1 MELRGLY
8 VRPAVEADAEVINEV
23 THNAFTKY
31 QQDLGRSD
39 KVSALKE
46 TADDVRR
53 DIASKRVL
61 VGMLD
66 GRVIGSVRYEL
77 LPGKGAPVAYL
88 SRFGVLTEF
97 QGSGLGGILLRRVE
111 DECRQ
116 LGARAIALHTSSRM
130 TYLVCFYYRNG
141 YFIHSTSTERG
152 YIRALLVRELVE
164 GDYDLTHVYAR

>member
-53 DIASKRVL
+53 DIAHKHVL

-66 GRVIGSVRYEL
+66 GRVIGSVRYEI
-77 LPGKGAPVAYL
+77 LPGQDAPVAYL

-97 QGSGLGGILLRRVE
+97 QGSGLGGILLKRV
-111 DECRQ
+111 
-116 LGARAIALHTSSRM
+116 
-130 TYLVCFYYRNG
+130 
-141 YFIHSTSTERG
+141 
-152 YIRALLVRELVE
+152 
-164 GDYDLTHVYAR
+164 